1 MGNIIFV
8 AFYHSLS
15 LGIKFYEN
23 NVTHVKTGYKTMA
36 AMNYFLNKSLVFVY
50 KANEGGH
57 IRIIAISHY
66 LFFLVVFIKM
76 SSG

>member
-1 MGNIIFV
+1 
-8 AFYHSLS
+8 
-15 LGIKFYEN
+15 
-23 NVTHVKTGYKTMA
+23 MA
-36 AMNYFLNKSLVFVY
+36 SMNYFLNKSLVFVY